1 MNRLLTFL
9 LVAAV
14 SVVSNIAVAQSRGA
28 DYKKQA
34 QSFFADKEYTKA
46 RYYFLQAYNSF
57 YAKKDMP
64 DAVECGVK
72 ASALY
77 HRENYYK
84 EAFDLLR
91 KVETSLSE
99 EEIASGKQLPALHYT
114 IGRER
119 LQMYMKLKNAA
130 RSKELLSGLEQLA
143 KASGNDSIANDAL
156 YAQAIYYYTF
166 GMPQQGDAAINRLI
180 GQYKSAKDYDG
191 VSDCYRTL
199 IDMAVKGNN
208 ARLASRAYDKLLV
221 WNDSVRM
228 LVAADE
234 LAALQKKYDDSLA
247 VIDDKDG
254 TISAKQ
260 YIIISLCVLAAILA
274 GVLVLGGIVLMRY
287 IMLTRRQKHTIEIAN
302 EHNRLKNEFIA
313 NISAQ
318 LRPTIGLLDQ
328 SQKPV
333 VAINAFLD
341 DISELSELENTLDR
355 AYDVEDCNTQALC
368 QNIMDGIRSK
378 VKEGVTLAVDAPK
391 VSVALA
397 VEPLSQVLAHL
408 LQNAAIYTPEG
419 GRISL
424 EMKKRGAR
432 LYQFI
437 VTDSGS
443 GIAEEN
449 AESIFKP
456 FTEIRDLT
464 EGDALG
470 LPICSLKLAK
480 MNGTIT
486 LDGSYKRGARFV
498 VEIRV

>member
-34 QSFFADKEYTKA
+34 QAFFADKEYTKA

-72 ASALY
+72 AGALY

-99 EEIASGKQLPALHYT
+99 EEIASGKQLPALHYV

-199 IDMAVKGNN
+199 IDMAVTGNN

-221 WNDSVRM
+221 WNDSVRT

-333 VAINAFLD
+333 AAINAFLD

-368 QNIMDGIRSK
+368 QDIMDGIRGT

-437 VTDSGS
+437 VTDSGL